1 MASDRFLIVHD
12 LRMMKAISPVIMVF
26 SPYLLRFIPAFS
38 SRFCVISQTG
48 QLQFLDITK
57 KFEQPLIGS
66 ISLAPGSFVTSMDIS
81 SSCQAFSFSD
91 NAGYAYLYGS
101 NNDVKFNN
109 FSKDTE
115 FADPIEPLPFL
126 SFDDQQSFSCIPFH
140 KTEMAKDERLL
151 SDWPEENCKHQFR
164 LKKPID
170 EDILRSMKM
179 KGNIGYAQRP
189 SKAGKPN
196 KLPCYTDEELEEM
209 SKRFENIQ
217 NLEDELELLPD
228 ED

>member
-1 MASDRFLIVHD
+1 MVSDRFLIVHD
-12 LRMMKAISPVIMVF
+12 LRMMKPISPIIMVF

-38 SRFCVISQTG
+38 SRFCVVSQTG
-48 QLQFLDITK
+48 QLQFLDVTK

-66 ISLAPGSFVTSMDIS
+66 ISLAPGSFITSMDIS
-81 SSCQAFSFSD
+81 SSCQAFAFSD

-115 FADPIEPLPFL
+115 FADPIDPLPFL
-126 SFDDQQSFSCIPFH
+126 SFDDQQSFSCIPFS
-140 KTEMAKDERLL
+140 KSEVAKEETLL
-151 SDWPEENCKHQFR
+151 SDWPEENCKHLFR

-170 EDILRSMKM
+170 EDVVRSMKM
-179 KGNIGYAQRP
+179 KGSIGYAQRP
-189 SKAGKPN
+189 SKSGKPN